1 MFFRTLCVAFA
12 LTGCTTFKSSSD
24 TGGSSAQGSGGG
36 YADVGDSIQNHGGL
50 QDLTQGLDTT
60 GCDIQEATDSE
71 IPGAASYFY
80 GLFVQDDGMYT
91 GYEQWLIYANE
102 TWRAQ
107 GYSDCI
113 IQWRV
118 SATEGSPGATTS
130 ANFALDV
137 TMNLDQSASTCPAE
151 LMQDLNDTDF
161 GHYDIQ
167 IAGNRSEW
175 FFASGNSL
183 GSGYANDQALNYL
196 SPKSCRWF

>member
-1 MFFRTLCVAFA
+1 MLFRTLFLVVFA
-12 LTGCTTFKSSSD
+12 AGCTTFKSDSDSGSASS
-24 TGGSSAQGSGGG
+24 QGPGG
-36 YADVGDSIQNHGGL
+36 YADVDDSIQAHGGL
-50 QDLTQGLDTT
+50 QDLTQGLDKT
-60 GCDIQEATDSE
+60 GCDIQEATDAE

-80 GLFVQDDGMYT
+80 GLFVQDGSMYS

-102 TWRAQ
+102 SWRAQ

-113 IQWRV
+113 IQWSV
-118 SATEGSPGATTS
+118 SATEGSPGSATS

-137 TMNLDQSASTCPAE
+137 TMNLDRNASTCPAE
-151 LMQDLNDTDF
+151 LMHDLNDTDV

-167 IAGNRSEW
+167 ITGNSTNW

-183 GSGYANDQALNYL
+183 GSGYANEQALNYI